1 MISGEMPDA
10 KIYVFGN
17 CNVRTSEI
25 SQEKKP
31 RLLKKKQGEG
41 YVIVSMISKAEAD
54 LYVLVDGDDTYPA
67 ESVHA
72 LMQSLLEKS
81 RYEHWSPS
89 RPW

>member
-1 MISGEMPDA
+1 M
-10 KIYVFGN
+10 
-17 CNVRTSEI
+17 
-25 SQEKKP
+25 
-31 RLLKKKQGEG
+31 
-41 YVIVSMISKAEAD
+41 VSMFSKAEAD